1 MNTEGTKRVC
11 IFCGHRTG
19 KEKVW
24 VDFASNLGNFL
35 GKNKYKL
42 FYGGGSKGI
51 MGSVALAAKKSG
63 AMVHGVITEKLVE
76 TELILKNID
85 EVTVVKT
92 LSERKEKLI
101 ENCHVAIV
109 LPGGIGT
116 LDELF
121 DLWAKIQL
129 GVEEKILILVD
140 INSYYSKLLVFL
152 RHIVDEEFLTEEQ
165 LSKTKV
171 CQNLNEVVNELNK
184 LDVDNAKFI
193 Y

>member
-19 KEKVW
+19 KKRVW
-24 VDFASNLGNFL
+24 VDFASKLGNFL
-35 GKNKYKL
+35 GKNKYTL

-51 MGSVALAAKKSG
+51 MGSVALAAQSSG
-63 AMVHGVITEKLVE
+63 ARVHGVITEKLADE
-76 TELILKNID
+76 EPILKNID
-85 EVTVVKT
+85 EVILVKT

-152 RHIVDEEFLTEEQ
+152 RHVVDEGFLTEEQ
-165 LSKTKV
+165 LSKTKI
-171 CQNLNEVVNELNK
+171 CQNLNEVIIELNK
-184 LDVDNAKFI
+184 LDIDNAKFI

>member
-1 MNTEGTKRVC
+1 MNTEATKKVC
-11 IFCGHRTG
+11 IFCAHRTG
-19 KEKVW
+19 KKEAW

-35 GKNKYKL
+35 GKNKYTL

-63 AMVHGVITEKLVE
+63 AMVHGIITEKLVE
-76 TELILKNID
+76 TEPILKNID

-129 GVEEKILILVD
+129 GIEEKILILVD
-140 INSYYSKLLVFL
+140 INNYYSKLLVFL
-152 RHIVDEEFLTEEQ
+152 RHVVDEEFLTEEQ
-165 LSKTKV
+165 LSKTKI
-171 CQNLNEVVNELNK
+171 CQNLNEVIIELNK

>member
-1 MNTEGTKRVC
+1 MNTEASKRVC

-19 KEKVW
+19 KKRVW
-24 VDFASNLGNFL
+24 VDFASELGNFL
-35 GKNKYKL
+35 GKNKYIL

-51 MGSVALAAKKSG
+51 MGSVARAAKKSG
-63 AMVHGVITEKLVE
+63 ARVHGVITEKLAE
-76 TELILKNID
+76 KEPILKNID

-165 LSKTKV
+165 LSKTKI
-171 CQNLNEVVNELNK
+171 CQNLNEVIIELNK
-184 LDVDNAKFI
+184 FG
-193 Y
+193 

>member
-1 MNTEGTKRVC
+1 MNTEATKKVC
-11 IFCGHRTG
+11 IFCAHRTG
-19 KEKVW
+19 KKEVW

-35 GKNKYKL
+35 GKNKYTL

-63 AMVHGVITEKLVE
+63 AMVHRIITEKLVE
-76 TELILKNID
+76 TEPILKNID

-129 GVEEKILILVD
+129 GIEEKILILVD
-140 INSYYSKLLVFL
+140 INNYYSKLLVFL
-152 RHIVDEEFLTEEQ
+152 RHVVDEEFLTEEQ
-165 LSKTKV
+165 LSKTKI
-171 CQNLNEVVNELNK
+171 CQNLNEVIIELNK

>member
-63 AMVHGVITEKLVE
+63 ATVHGVITEKLIE
-76 TELILKNID
+76 TEPILKNID

-92 LSERKEKLI
+92 LSKRKEKLI